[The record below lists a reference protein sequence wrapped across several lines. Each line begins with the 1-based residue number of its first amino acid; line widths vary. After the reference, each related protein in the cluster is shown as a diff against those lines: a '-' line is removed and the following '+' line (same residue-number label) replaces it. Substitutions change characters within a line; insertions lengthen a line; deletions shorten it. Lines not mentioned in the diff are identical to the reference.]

1 MAEIAGSIPRG
12 RRSVNEPG
20 DPVSYGGAVGKDER
34 NLAMLAHLSA
44 FAGLIFPAGGN
55 VIAPLIVWLTQREKS
70 AFVADQSLEALNF
83 NITVLLAE
91 IVCGFLL
98 IVGIGVLLG
107 LLLGVVWLIGT
118 ILAAV
123 RASEGQRF
131 RHRFTLRL
139 VH

>member
-1 MAEIAGSIPRG
+1 MIDIVDVEPAG
-12 RRSVNEPG
+12 RRKVNESG
-20 DPVSYGGAVGKDER
+20 ERATYDAAASKDER
-34 NLAMLAHLSA
+34 NLAMFAHLSA
-44 FAGLIFPAGGN
+44 FAGLLFPAGGN

-83 NITVLLAE
+83 NITVFLAE
-91 IVCGFLL
+91 IACGFLF
-98 IVGIGVLLG
+98 IVGIGVLLAVI
-107 LLLGVVWLIGT
+107 LGIAWLVGT
-118 ILAAV
+118 ILGAV

>member
-1 MAEIAGSIPRG
+1 MSESGQPT
-12 RRSVNEPG
+12 
-20 DPVSYGGAVGKDER
+20 DYGGAVSKDER
-34 NLAMLAHLSA
+34 NLAMFAHLSA

-83 NITVLLAE
+83 NITVLIAE
-91 IVCGFLL
+91 VACGILFV
-98 IVGIGVLLG
+98 VGIGVLLAIV
-107 LLLGVVWLIGT
+107 LGVAWLVGT
-118 ILAAV
+118 ILGAV
-123 RASEGQRF
+123 KASEGQRF

>member
-1 MAEIAGSIPRG
+1 MSQRGEPDHGSATTR
-12 RRSVNEPG
+12 
-20 DPVSYGGAVGKDER
+20 DER
-34 NLAMLAHLSA
+34 NLAMFAHLSA
-44 FAGLIFPAGGN
+44 LAGLLFPAGGN

-83 NITVLLAE
+83 NLTVLLAE
-91 IVCGFLL
+91 ILCAFLL
-98 IVGIGVLLG
+98 VVGIGIVLG
-107 LLLGVVWLIGT
+107 LVLGIVWLIGT
-118 ILAAV
+118 ILGAI

>member
-1 MAEIAGSIPRG
+1 MSESGERTS
-12 RRSVNEPG
+12 
-20 DPVSYGGAVGKDER
+20 DGGAASKDER
-34 NLAMLAHLSA
+34 NLAMFAHLSA

-83 NITVLLAE
+83 NITVFLAE
-91 IVCGFLL
+91 IVCGFLF
-98 IVGIGVLLG
+98 IIGIGVVLG
-107 LLLGVVWLIGT
+107 LVLGVVWLIGT
-118 ILAAV
+118 ILAAI

-131 RHRFTLRL
+131 RHRFILRL

>member
-1 MAEIAGSIPRG
+1 MSEAGQPISHG
-12 RRSVNEPG
+12 EATS
-20 DPVSYGGAVGKDER
+20 KDER
-34 NLAMLAHLSA
+34 NLAMFAHLSA

-70 AFVADQSLEALNF
+70 AFVADQSLESLNF

-91 IVCGFLL
+91 IACGFLF
-98 IVGIGVLLG
+98 IVGIGVP
-107 LLLGVVWLIGT
+107 LGVLVGIVWLVGT
-118 ILAAV
+118 ILGAV

>member
-1 MAEIAGSIPRG
+1 MAKVA
-12 RRSVNEPG
+12 EPNPPG
-20 DPVSYGGAVGKDER
+20 GKMSDSGEQASYGGAVSRDER
-34 NLAMLAHLSA
+34 NLAMFAHLSA
-44 FAGLIFPAGGN
+44 LAGLIFPAGGN

-91 IVCGFLL
+91 IACGILF
-98 IVGIGVLLG
+98 IVGIGILLG
-107 LLLGVVWLIGT
+107 LVLGIVWLVGT
-118 ILAAV
+118 ILGAV

-131 RHRFTLRL
+131 RHRFILRL

>member
-1 MAEIAGSIPRG
+1 MSEAGEPASRG
-12 RRSVNEPG
+12 GPG
-20 DPVSYGGAVGKDER
+20 TKDER
-34 NLAMLAHLSA
+34 NLAMFAHLSA
-44 FAGLIFPAGGN
+44 FAGLLFPAGGN

-83 NITVLLAE
+83 NITVLLAA
-91 IVCGFLL
+91 IVCAFLF

-107 LLLGVVWLIGT
+107 LILGAVWLVGT
-118 ILAAV
+118 ILGAI

>member
-1 MAEIAGSIPRG
+1 MS
-12 RRSVNEPG
+12 EPG
-20 DPVSYGGAVGKDER
+20 ERPSYDGAASRDER
-34 NLAMLAHLSA
+34 NLAMFAHLSA

-91 IVCGFLL
+91 VACAILF
-98 IVGIGVLLG
+98 IVGIGILLG
-107 LLLGVVWLIGT
+107 LVLGIVWLVGT
-118 ILAAV
+118 VLGAV

-131 RHRFTLRL
+131 RHRFILRL

>member
-1 MAEIAGSIPRG
+1 MSGPAE
-12 RRSVNEPG
+12 
-20 DPVSYGGAVGKDER
+20 PVSYGGAVSRDER
-34 NLAMLAHLSA
+34 NLAMFAHLSA

-55 VIAPLIVWLTQREKS
+55 VLAPLVVWLTQREKS

-91 IVCGFLL
+91 VACGILF
-98 IVGIGVLLG
+98 IVGIGILLG
-107 LLLGVVWLIGT
+107 LLLGIAWLVGT
-118 ILAAV
+118 ILGAV

-131 RHRFTLRL
+131 RHRFILRL

>member
-1 MAEIAGSIPRG
+1 MSESGEPATRG
-12 RRSVNEPG
+12 
-20 DPVSYGGAVGKDER
+20 AATKDER
-34 NLAMLAHLSA
+34 NLAMFAHLSA
-44 FAGLIFPAGGN
+44 FAGLLFPAGGN

-83 NITVLLAE
+83 NLTVLLAE
-91 IVCGFLL
+91 IVCAFLF
-98 IVGIGVLLG
+98 IIGIGVLLG
-107 LLLGVVWLIGT
+107 LILGFAWLVGT
-118 ILAAV
+118 ILAAI

>member
-1 MAEIAGSIPRG
+1 MSESGERATYDIA
-12 RRSVNEPG
+12 
-20 DPVSYGGAVGKDER
+20 ATKDER
-34 NLAMLAHLSA
+34 NLAMFAHLSA
-44 FAGLIFPAGGN
+44 FAGLIFPAAGN

-83 NITVLLAE
+83 NITVLIAGLA
-91 IVCGFLL
+91 CGVLF
-98 IVGIGVLLG
+98 IVGIGVLLSV
-107 LLLGVVWLIGT
+107 LLGIGWLVGT
-118 ILAAV
+118 IIAAV

>member
-1 MAEIAGSIPRG
+1 MSESG
-12 RRSVNEPG
+12 EPA
-20 DPVSYGGAVGKDER
+20 SYGGAVSKDER
-34 NLAMLAHLSA
+34 NLAMFAHLSA

-83 NITVLLAE
+83 NITVLIAE
-91 IVCGFLL
+91 IACGVLF
-98 IVGIGVLLG
+98 IVGIGIPLGILLG
-107 LLLGVVWLIGT
+107 IAWLVGT
-118 ILAAV
+118 ILGAV
-123 RASEGQRF
+123 KASEGLRF

>member
-1 MAEIAGSIPRG
+1 MSESG
-12 RRSVNEPG
+12 EPA
-20 DPVSYGGAVGKDER
+20 SYGGAASKDER
-34 NLAMLAHLSA
+34 NLAMFAHLSA

-83 NITVLLAE
+83 NITVLIAE
-91 IVCGFLL
+91 VACCVLL
-98 IVGIGVLLG
+98 VVGIGVLLG
-107 LLLGVVWLIGT
+107 ILLGIAWLVGT
-118 ILAAV
+118 ILGTV
-123 RASEGQRF
+123 KASEGQRF

>member
-1 MAEIAGSIPRG
+1 MGESGQQ
-12 RRSVNEPG
+12 
-20 DPVSYGGAVGKDER
+20 VSYDGGTSKDER
-34 NLAMLAHLSA
+34 NLAMFAHLSA
-44 FAGLIFPAGGN
+44 LAGLIFPPGGN

-91 IVCGFLL
+91 VACACLF
-98 IVGIGVLLG
+98 IVGIGILLG
-107 LLLGVVWLIGT
+107 LLVGIVWLVGT
-118 ILAAV
+118 ILGAV

-131 RHRFTLRL
+131 RHRFILRL

>member
-1 MAEIAGSIPRG
+1 MSESGERPRC
-12 RRSVNEPG
+12 
-20 DPVSYGGAVGKDER
+20 DGAASKDER
-34 NLAMLAHLSA
+34 NLAMFAHLSA
-44 FAGLIFPAGGN
+44 LAGLIFPAGGN

-83 NITVLLAE
+83 NLTVLLAE
-91 IVCGFLL
+91 IVCAFLL
-98 IVGIGVLLG
+98 IVGIGVILG
-107 LLLGVVWLIGT
+107 LALGIVWLVGT
-118 ILAAV
+118 ILAAI

>member
-1 MAEIAGSIPRG
+1 MSEAG
-12 RRSVNEPG
+12 EPAG
-20 DPVSYGGAVGKDER
+20 HGGTATKDER
-34 NLAMLAHLSA
+34 NLAMFAHLSA
-44 FAGLIFPAGGN
+44 FAGLLFPAGGN

-91 IVCGFLL
+91 IVCAFLL

-107 LLLGVVWLIGT
+107 LILGAIWLVGT
-118 ILAAV
+118 ILGAV

>member
-1 MAEIAGSIPRG
+1 MSESGERATYDVAAS
-12 RRSVNEPG
+12 
-20 DPVSYGGAVGKDER
+20 KDER
-34 NLAMLAHLSA
+34 NLAMFAHLSA
-44 FAGLIFPAGGN
+44 FAGLIFPAAGN

-83 NITVLLAE
+83 NITVLLAGLA
-91 IVCGFLL
+91 CGVLF
-98 IVGIGVLLG
+98 IVGIGVLLS
-107 LLLGVVWLIGT
+107 LLLGIAWLVGT
-118 ILAAV
+118 IIAAV

>member
-1 MAEIAGSIPRG
+1 MAANAGAIPRG
-12 RRSVNEPG
+12 GNSMSDSG
-20 DPVSYGGAVGKDER
+20 DPTGYGGAVSKDER
-34 NLAMLAHLSA
+34 NLAMFAHLSA

-83 NITVLLAE
+83 NITVLIAE
-91 IVCGFLL
+91 IACGILFV
-98 IVGIGVLLG
+98 VGIGVLLAIV
-107 LLLGVVWLIGT
+107 LGIAWLVGT
-118 ILAAV
+118 ILGAV
-123 RASEGQRF
+123 KASEGQRY

>member
-1 MAEIAGSIPRG
+1 MF
-12 RRSVNEPG
+12 
-20 DPVSYGGAVGKDER
+20 
-34 NLAMLAHLSA
+34 AHLSA

-83 NITVLLAE
+83 NITVLIAE
-91 IVCGFLL
+91 IACGILFV
-98 IVGIGVLLG
+98 VGIGVLLAII
-107 LLLGVVWLIGT
+107 LGVAWLIGT
-118 ILAAV
+118 ILGAV
-123 RASEGQRF
+123 KASEGQRY

>member
-1 MAEIAGSIPRG
+1 MS
-12 RRSVNEPG
+12 EPG
-20 DPVSYGGAVGKDER
+20 QPMSYDGAASKDDR
-34 NLAMLAHLSA
+34 NLAMFAHLSA

-83 NITVLLAE
+83 NLTVLLAE
-91 IVCGFLL
+91 IACAFLF
-98 IVGIGVLLG
+98 IVGIGVLLSI
-107 LLLGVVWLIGT
+107 VVGIAWLVGT
-118 ILAAV
+118 ILGAV
-123 RASEGQRF
+123 KASEGQRY

>member
-1 MAEIAGSIPRG
+1 MSESGQQ
-12 RRSVNEPG
+12 
-20 DPVSYGGAVGKDER
+20 VSYDGGASKDER
-34 NLAMLAHLSA
+34 NLAMFAHLSA
-44 FAGLIFPAGGN
+44 LAGLIFPPGGN

-91 IVCGFLL
+91 VACAVLF
-98 IVGIGVLLG
+98 IVGIGILLG
-107 LLLGVVWLIGT
+107 LLLGIVWLVGT
-118 ILAAV
+118 ILGAI

-131 RHRFTLRL
+131 RHRFILRL